1 MIKSRLEIAGFLIY
15 QRNIDNIFL
24 WILTWKI
31 VCDMLNIER
40 MFVMEDRNEK
50 EVINRVGTRSVF
62 WY

>member
-50 EVINRVGTRSVF
+50 EVIKK
-62 WY
+62 